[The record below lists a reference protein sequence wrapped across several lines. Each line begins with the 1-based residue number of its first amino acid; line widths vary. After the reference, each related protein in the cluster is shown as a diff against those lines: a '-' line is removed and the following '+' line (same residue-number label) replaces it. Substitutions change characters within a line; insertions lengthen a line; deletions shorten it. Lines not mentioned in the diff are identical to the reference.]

1 MEATFCTLGVESL
14 KNNLFWLYP
23 RFLSSIE
30 FSRVLPWRVPGYNSS
45 THLTSGEKAFPDI
58 KKFLIRL
65 IRIFSNRIYTTYSM
79 CVPLHKVRY
88 VWTYIVYSMYHLI
101 QTSFPPSSSSSPP
114 PSKSA
119 PLTLEARRASQWAY
133 NSLNTP
139 SIIYFW
145 KPQAKSSSMKMTPSI
160 MITIRNLRRM
170 EDVLQVQGGSW
181 QLFFT

>member
-1 MEATFCTLGVESL
+1 METTFCTLGVESL

-88 VWTYIVYSMYHLI
+88 VWTYIQYSMYVHTYSTVSSNIYSVNIYSVCSFNTSI
-101 QTSFPPSSSSSPP
+101 Q
-114 PSKSA
+114 
-119 PLTLEARRASQWAY
+119 Y
-133 NSLNTP
+133 
-139 SIIYFW
+139 IY
-145 KPQAKSSSMKMTPSI
+145 KYLKM
-160 MITIRNLRRM
+160 
-170 EDVLQVQGGSW
+170 
-181 QLFFT
+181 